1 MGKTLIVSNRMSTS
15 VSRAED
21 GFAFNASVGGLA
33 TGLSSLHEQED
44 SLWIGWSGLP
54 ADELTD
60 EERASIEHTLRTE
73 HKSVPV
79 DLSSDDLDRFYYG
92 FCNNIVWPLFH
103 YFPTYVTYDDDLW
116 ESYRT
121 VNERYFDRLKEFVEP
136 GDVVW
141 VHDYQL
147 MLLPALV
154 KNHQPEAK
162 VGFFLHIPFPSY
174 EVFRLLPWREDVL
187 RGLLGADLIGFHT
200 YDYARH
206 FLSSVRRLLGYDHNL
221 ASVRYENRLVRV
233 DVFPM
238 GIDYEKYANA
248 HTLPEVKRQVETVRA
263 DRPAEKLILSV
274 DRLDYTKGIPQRLRA
289 YKRFLEKNPDSQGK
303 VSMVMIVA
311 PSRTA
316 VPQYQELKREVD
328 ELVSVINGRFSLI
341 SWTPIHYFYRTFA
354 FEHLSALYAE
364 ADVLLVTAIRDGMNL
379 IAKEFIAAKRDTPGV
394 IVVSETAGV
403 ARELSEAIIVNPS
416 SVEDIADG
424 LARALEMPTEEQ
436 IARNGRM
443 QKRLKRY
450 DIHYWAQDFVGK
462 LHATVEYQQSFLGR
476 RLAGPTRRAVRAA
489 YRQTDRRLIF
499 LDYDGTLVPYQD
511 RADRAVPDEDARE
524 LIGRLCAD
532 ERNDVV
538 LISSRGREFMSHYLG
553 DLHVGLIASHGVWI
567 RRAEGEW
574 DQLVPVTAEW
584 KEELAPIMQLH
595 ADRTPGSRFEEKE
608 YGLAWH
614 YRGSEPDLAF
624 VRVAELR
631 DALLSMSANHNLT
644 LFEGNRVLEVKSSLA
659 SKAQA
664 AAAWFEHEE
673 YGFIFAAG
681 DDQTDEELFATVPE
695 GAHTVRIGL
704 GPTNATYFL
713 ENDGELRSFLVE
725 LASD

>member
-15 VSRAED
+15 VSRSD
-21 GFAFNASVGGLA
+21 KGFTYSASVGGLA

-60 EERASIEHTLRTE
+60 AERASIERTLREE

-116 ESYRT
+116 DSYRE
-121 VNERYFDRLKEFVEP
+121 VNERYFERLKEFLEP
-136 GDVVW
+136 DDIVW
-141 VHDYQL
+141 IHDYQL

-154 KNHQPEAK
+154 KNHQPDAR

-174 EVFRLLPWREDVL
+174 EVFRLLPWREDML

-206 FLSSVRRLLGYDHNL
+206 FLSSVRRLLGYDHDL

-248 HTLPEVKRQVETVRA
+248 FKLPEVKKQIETVRT
-263 DRPAEKLILSV
+263 DRPADKLILSV

-289 YKRFLEKNPDSQGK
+289 YERFLEKYPDSRDK
-303 VSMVMIVA
+303 VSMVIIVA

-328 ELVSVINGRFSLI
+328 ELVSVINGRFSSI
-341 SWTPIHYFYRTFA
+341 SWTPIHYFYRTFP
-354 FEHLSALYAE
+354 FDHLCALYAE

-379 IAKEFIAAKRDTPGV
+379 IAKEYIAAKRDTPGV

-403 ARELSEAIIVNPS
+403 ARELSEAIVVNPS

-424 LARALEMPTEEQ
+424 LAQALEMPVDEQ
-436 IARNGRM
+436 IERNGRM
-443 QKRLKRY
+443 QDRLKRY
-450 DIHYWAQDFVGK
+450 DIHYWAKDFVQT
-462 LHATVEYQQSFLGR
+462 LHAAVEYQQSFLGR
-476 RLAGPTRRAVRAA
+476 RLAGSTRRAVLEA
-489 YRQTDRRLIF
+489 YGGADRRLIF
-499 LDYDGTLVPYQD
+499 LDYDGTLVPYRD
-511 RADRAVPDEDARE
+511 RPDRAVPDEDARS
-524 LIGRLCAD
+524 LIARLSED
-532 ERNDVV
+532 RNNDVV
-538 LISSRGREFMSHYLG
+538 LISSRGREFMSRYLG

-567 RRAEGEW
+567 RRAGGEW
-574 DQLVPVTAEW
+574 EQLVPVTAEW

-664 AAAWFEHEE
+664 AAAWFEHDD
-673 YGFIFAAG
+673 YGFILAAG
-681 DDQTDEELFATVPE
+681 DDQTDEEIFASVPE

-704 GPTNATYFL
+704 GPTSATYFL
-713 ENDGELRSFLVE
+713 ENYGELRSFLAE
-725 LASD
+725 LTSG